1 MKRVDWLVVGAGLVG
16 SVLAERLA
24 SQQGKKVLV
33 VERRGHLGGNVHDQ
47 LDAHGVWIHS
57 YGPHLFH
64 TNSDRVWNYLSQFTG
79 WKTYEHRVLGWID
92 GQYVPIPFNFTA
104 IERLFPS
111 QKADLLKE
119 QLRAN
124 YGEGAR
130 VPVLRLLEEDS
141 PELQE
146 FGQYVF
152 DKVYAGY
159 TTKQWGLL
167 PDQLDASVLGRVP
180 VVVGYDDRYFVD
192 RYQALPQGG
201 YTRMIERMLDQP
213 GIEVMLNTDYESLED
228 VTWNRMIYTG
238 PIDAF
243 FGRRFG
249 ALPYRSL
256 RFEWKHLDQPQF
268 QPAAQVNY
276 PNDHE
281 YTRVAEYKWIT
292 GQEHPGTT
300 LSYEYPVW
308 YVPGENEPYYPVIN
322 QENKDLMAL
331 YLQEAKKMEG
341 KVYFA
346 GRLAD
351 YRYYNMDQAV
361 GRALKLF
368 EELPR

>member
-213 GIEVMLNTDYESLED
+213 GIEVNCLRNCPDEHSLCGGGNLPATAHD
-228 VTWNRMIYTG
+228 RGLPQWVTAADPATR
-238 PIDAF
+238 
-243 FGRRFG
+243 
-249 ALPYRSL
+249 PYRGG
-256 RFEWKHLDQPQF
+256 RECFGGWHP
-268 QPAAQVNY
+268 
-276 PNDHE
+276 
-281 YTRVAEYKWIT
+281 RVSA
-292 GQEHPGTT
+292 
-300 LSYEYPVW
+300 
-308 YVPGENEPYYPVIN
+308 
-322 QENKDLMAL
+322 
-331 YLQEAKKMEG
+331 
-341 KVYFA
+341 
-346 GRLAD
+346 
-351 YRYYNMDQAV
+351 
-361 GRALKLF
+361 
-368 EELPR
+368 